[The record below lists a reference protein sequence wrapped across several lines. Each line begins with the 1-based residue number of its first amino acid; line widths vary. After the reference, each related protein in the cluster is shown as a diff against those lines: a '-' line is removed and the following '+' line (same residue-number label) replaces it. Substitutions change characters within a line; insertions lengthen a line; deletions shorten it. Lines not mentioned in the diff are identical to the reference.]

1 MLVTPSNSTRTVRP
15 ATAVTNHMK
24 VRRREKAG
32 RSRRIAFHQIP
43 HSDSGSPRSGMVA
56 SMVQVGSGHPIGTID
71 SQFVNHVWAH
81 DPDATRRAA
90 LRYSGTAR
98 WTHRRANT
106 KTGRDGPDRVEDL
119 MGKQRQLI
127 WPDAERLDLVQSI
140 QRIQK
145 LYPDFPG
152 HEIEEVLINWIDT
165 GYDPKNYSQALLNEL
180 DSLTERWVADHLRNA
195 NASKT

>member
-90 LRYSGTAR
+90 LRESGAR
-98 WTHRRANT
+98 VFR
-106 KTGRDGPDRVEDL
+106 
-119 MGKQRQLI
+119 
-127 WPDAERLDLVQSI
+127 RLDSAMDITEDAPPRQY
-140 QRIQK
+140 QNGPRR
-145 LYPDFPG
+145 PRPG
-152 HEIEEVLINWIDT
+152 
-165 GYDPKNYSQALLNEL
+165 
-180 DSLTERWVADHLRNA
+180 
-195 NASKT
+195 

>member
-43 HSDSGSPRSGMVA
+43 HSESGCSRSGMVV

-81 DPDATRRAA
+81 DPDATDRGA
-90 LRYSGTAR
+90 LRKSEAT
-98 WTHRRANT
+98 
-106 KTGRDGPDRVEDL
+106 
-119 MGKQRQLI
+119 
-127 WPDAERLDLVQSI
+127 SI
-140 QRIQK
+140 
-145 LYPDFPG
+145 P
-152 HEIEEVLINWIDT
+152 
-165 GYDPKNYSQALLNEL
+165 
-180 DSLTERWVADHLRNA
+180 
-195 NASKT
+195 AS

>member
-1 MLVTPSNSTRTVRP
+1 MLVTASNSTRTVRP
-15 ATAVTNHMK
+15 ATAGTNSTRTISTATAVTNHMK

-90 LRYSGTAR
+90 LRYSGAAPP
-98 WTHRRANT
+98 HQHQ
-106 KTGRDGPDRVEDL
+106 TGP
-119 MGKQRQLI
+119 QR
-127 WPDAERLDLVQSI
+127 PR
-140 QRIQK
+140 
-145 LYPDFPG
+145 PG
-152 HEIEEVLINWIDT
+152 
-165 GYDPKNYSQALLNEL
+165 
-180 DSLTERWVADHLRNA
+180 
-195 NASKT
+195 